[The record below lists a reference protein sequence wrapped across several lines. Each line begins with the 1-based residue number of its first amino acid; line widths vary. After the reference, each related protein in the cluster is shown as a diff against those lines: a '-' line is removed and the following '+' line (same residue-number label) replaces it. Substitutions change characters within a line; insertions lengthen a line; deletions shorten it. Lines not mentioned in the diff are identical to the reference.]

1 MYTNILK
8 QCPHTLDNQQ
18 NKLLTGS
25 VGAASSDN
33 SSSSKKS
40 VHSTLSGLS
49 REQRHCFVKV
59 PNPKTWTIKTKKLC
73 MT

>member
-33 SSSSKKS
+33 SSSSKKKVFTARS
-40 VHSTLSGLS
+40 VDYPENSDTVS
-49 REQRHCFVKV
+49 
-59 PNPKTWTIKTKKLC
+59 
-73 MT
+73 

>member
-33 SSSSKKS
+33 SSSSKKKCS
-40 VHSTLSGLS
+40 QHAQWIIQRTATLFRKGSESQNLDD
-49 REQRHCFVKV
+49 
-59 PNPKTWTIKTKKLC
+59 
-73 MT
+73 